1 MNKTSILKTRVPA
14 LGLNRGLSQ
23 AHRKPYKASS
33 AFSPHSGGH
42 QGTESSEGV
51 LGSQALLPAQLEP
64 TVPSIF
70 GFDSFFEMMPS
81 ELAWICQQ
89 HVPAR
94 EEFVSGTSLVMVS
107 ESSHSRLALGITDWV
122 PAYSLV
128 LLGSMQKHK
137 DWVCG
142 HPVPGSLTHL
152 CGERFK
158 QAWHRTSLGLLWQ
171 EELQHRRARGLQRSR
186 ASQST
191 CLVWHISTLQAL
203 EPLGS

>member
-23 AHRKPYKASS
+23 AHRKPHKASS

-64 TVPSIF
+64 TVPSDANFIF
-70 GFDSFFEMMPS
+70 GFDSFFEMMPR

-122 PAYSLV
+122 PAFQPCVAGLHAEAQG
-128 LLGSMQKHK
+128 LGVWSP
-137 DWVCG
+137 C
-142 HPVPGSLTHL
+142 
-152 CGERFK
+152 
-158 QAWHRTSLGLLWQ
+158 AW
-171 EELQHRRARGLQRSR
+171 
-186 ASQST
+186 
-191 CLVWHISTLQAL
+191 
-203 EPLGS
+203 